1 MIMFTGLVEEVGR
14 LVRVVR
20 RGESMELTIEA
31 ERVLEGTKI
40 GDSIAV
46 SGVCLTVTSLG
57 GSTFTADVTP
67 QTYRHTA
74 LGDLKP
80 GSPVNLERAMPA
92 DGRFGGHIVQGHADG
107 TGAIVSREDE
117 GNAVWFAFRPDDA
130 GLMRY
135 IVPRGSIAVDGI
147 SLTVARVDG
156 GTFSTA
162 IIPHTLAMTALRFKR
177 PGDRVNL
184 ECDILGKYVEHL
196 LGYGNKNGRKPDE
209 VGTGLTEALLR
220 ENGFI

>member
-1 MIMFTGLVEEVGR
+1 MFTGLVEEVGR
-14 LVRVVR
+14 LVRAVR

-31 ERVLEGTKI
+31 DRVLEGTKI

-46 SGVCLTVTSLG
+46 SGVCLTVTSLDTA
-57 GSTFTADVTP
+57 TFTADVTP
-67 QTYRHTA
+67 QTYRHTT

-107 TGAIVSREDE
+107 AGVIVSREDE
-117 GNAVWFAFRPDDA
+117 GNAVWFAFRPVDPN
-130 GLMRY
+130 LMRY

-147 SLTVARVDG
+147 SLTVARSDG
-156 GTFSTA
+156 GTFSVA
-162 IIPHTLAMTALRFKR
+162 IIPHTLAMTALRHKR

-196 LGYGNKNGRKPDE
+196 LGFEKQNGGSPDKA
-209 VGTGLTEALLR
+209 GGGLTEALLR

>member
-1 MIMFTGLVEEVGR
+1 MFTGLVEEVGR
-14 LVRVVR
+14 LVRVVK

-31 ERVLEGTKI
+31 GHVLAGTKI

-57 GSTFTADVTP
+57 GSSFTADVTP

-80 GSPVNLERAMPA
+80 GSPVNLERAMAA

-107 TGAIVSREDE
+107 TGVIVSREDE
-117 GNAVWFAFRPDDA
+117 GNAVWFGFKPEDP

-156 GTFSTA
+156 GIFSVS
-162 IIPHTLAMTALRFKR
+162 IIPHTLAMTALRHKR

-196 LGYGNKNGRKPDE
+196 LGFGQKSGGRADIS
-209 VGTGLTEALLR
+209 GGGLTEALLR
-220 ENGFI
+220 ENGFV

>member
-1 MIMFTGLVEEVGR
+1 MFTGLVEEVGR
-14 LVRVVR
+14 LVRAVK

-31 ERVLEGTKI
+31 SRVLEGTKI

-46 SGVCLTVTSLG
+46 SGVCLTVTSIG

-67 QTYRHTA
+67 QTYRHTT

-107 TGAIVSREDE
+107 TGVIVSREDE
-117 GNAVWFAFRPDDA
+117 GNAVWFAFRPDNP

-147 SLTVARVDG
+147 SLTVARSDG
-156 GTFSTA
+156 GSFSVSV
-162 IIPHTLAMTALRFKR
+162 IPHTLEMTALRHKR

-196 LGYGNKNGRKPDE
+196 LRFGRLRPEGETGNAG
-209 VGTGLTEALLR
+209 GGLTEALLR

>member
-1 MIMFTGLVEEVGR
+1 MFTGIVEEVGR
-14 LVRVVR
+14 LVRAVR

-57 GSTFTADVTP
+57 RSSFTADVTP

-74 LGDLKP
+74 LGELEP

-107 TGAIVSREDE
+107 TGVVVSRDEE
-117 GNAVWFAFRPDDA
+117 GNAVWFAFRPDDP

-135 IVPRGSIAVDGI
+135 IVPRGSIAVDGV
-147 SLTVARVDG
+147 SLTVARTDG
-156 GTFSTA
+156 RTFSVS
-162 IIPHTLAMTALRFKR
+162 IIPHTLAMTALRFRK

-196 LGYGNKNGRKPDE
+196 LNFGNGRE
-209 VGTGLTEALLR
+209 TRAIGGGLTEAFLR
-220 ENGFI
+220 ENGFV

>member
-1 MIMFTGLVEEVGR
+1 MFTGLVEEVGR
-14 LVRVVR
+14 LVRAVKK
-20 RGESMELTIEA
+20 GESMELTIEA
-31 ERVLEGTKI
+31 DRVLEGTKI

-46 SGVCLTVTSLG
+46 SGVCLTVTSMG
-57 GSTFTADVTP
+57 GGVFTADVTP
-67 QTYRHTA
+67 QTYRHTT
-74 LGDLKP
+74 LGSLKP

-107 TGAIVSREDE
+107 TGVIVSREDE
-117 GNAVWFAFRPDDA
+117 GNAVWFGFRPDDP

-135 IVPRGSIAVDGI
+135 IVPRGSVAVDGI

-156 GTFSTA
+156 GSFNVS
-162 IIPHTLAMTALRFKR
+162 IIPHTLAMTALRYKR

-196 LGYGNKNGRKPDE
+196 LGFARKPGE
-209 VGTGLTEALLR
+209 RPEGGGSGLTEALLR

>member
-1 MIMFTGLVEEVGR
+1 
-14 LVRVVR
+14 
-20 RGESMELTIEA
+20 
-31 ERVLEGTKI
+31 
-40 GDSIAV
+40 
-46 SGVCLTVTSLG
+46 
-57 GSTFTADVTP
+57 
-67 QTYRHTA
+67 
-74 LGDLKP
+74 
-80 GSPVNLERAMPA
+80 
-92 DGRFGGHIVQGHADG
+92 
-107 TGAIVSREDE
+107 VSREDE

>member
-1 MIMFTGLVEEVGR
+1 MFTGLVEEVGR
-14 LVRVVR
+14 LVRAVK

-57 GSTFTADVTP
+57 STTFTADVTP

-107 TGAIVSREDE
+107 TGVVVSREEE
-117 GNAVWFAFRPDDA
+117 GNAVWFSFRPDDA
-130 GLMRY
+130 ELMRY
-135 IVPRGSIAVDGI
+135 VVPRGSIAVDGV
-147 SLTVARVDG
+147 SLTVARTDG
-156 GTFSTA
+156 RTFSVA
-162 IIPHTLAMTALRFKR
+162 IIPHTLAMTALAFRK

-196 LGYGNKNGRKPDE
+196 LRFGRPKE
-209 VGTGLTEALLR
+209 EQIEGGGGGLTEAFLR
-220 ENGFI
+220 EHGFL

>member
-1 MIMFTGLVEEVGR
+1 MFTGLVEEVGR
-14 LVRVVR
+14 LVRAAR

-31 ERVLEGTKI
+31 SRVLEGTKI

-46 SGVCLTVTSLG
+46 SGVCLTVTSIG
-57 GSTFTADVTP
+57 PSAFTADVTP

-107 TGAIVSREDE
+107 TGVIVSREEE
-117 GNAVWFAFRPDDA
+117 GNAVWFGFRPDDP

-147 SLTVARVDG
+147 SLTVARSDG
-156 GTFSTA
+156 DTFGVA

-196 LGYGNKNGRKPDE
+196 LAFGKQPAGKPD
-209 VGTGLTEALLR
+209 GGGGGLTEALLR

>member
-1 MIMFTGLVEEVGR
+1 MFTGLVEEVGR
-14 LVRVVR
+14 LVQAVR

-57 GSTFTADVTP
+57 RSCFTADVTP

-74 LGDLKP
+74 LGNLKP

-107 TGAIVSREDE
+107 TGVVVSREEE
-117 GNAVWFAFRPDDA
+117 GNAVWFTFRPDDP

-147 SLTVARVDG
+147 SLTVARAEES
-156 GTFSTA
+156 TFSVS
-162 IIPHTLAMTALRFKR
+162 IIPHTLAKTALRYRK

-196 LGYGNKNGRKPDE
+196 LRFGSGR
-209 VGTGLTEALLR
+209 GMHAGSGGLTEAFLR
-220 ENGFI
+220 EHGFA

>member
-1 MIMFTGLVEEVGR
+1 MFTGIVEEVGR
-14 LVRVVR
+14 LVRAVR

-57 GSTFTADVTP
+57 RSSFTADVTP

-74 LGDLKP
+74 LGELEP

-107 TGAIVSREDE
+107 TGVVVSREEE
-117 GNAVWFAFRPDDA
+117 GNAVWFAFRPDDP

-135 IVPRGSIAVDGI
+135 IVPRGSIAVDGV
-147 SLTVARVDG
+147 SLTVARTDG
-156 GTFSTA
+156 RTFSVS
-162 IIPHTLAMTALRFKR
+162 IIPHTLAMTALRFRK

-196 LGYGNKNGRKPDE
+196 LNFGNGRE
-209 VGTGLTEALLR
+209 TRAIGGGLTEAFLR
-220 ENGFI
+220 ENGFV